1 MNLAARDQHSFS
13 GAIAMRVLLLLA
25 VIGLV
30 SLVVIPFVFSSLAQL
45 DDIFGRAARE
55 SRQVALDHL
64 IRLGKLTAQNTAINV
79 RSSVLDNNY
88 SYLQGAV
95 DGIAHSD
102 RNVRFAAC
110 LDPKLQVLAW
120 GGPEA
125 RQGAPLSRITGL
137 LDSQPL
143 VHYWDEANRTLAV
156 GARVDAGSGTI
167 GSVVVAYDT
176 TDLESILT
184 ATAAEKARQNTSA
197 LRRTAWTGASVLVL
211 GVLTAIGLGW
221 WISRP
226 VTRLASAASILA
238 TGDFEVR
245 AEVAGPAEL
254 QQLGR
259 SFNEM
264 ASRLKHS
271 LEESM
276 AKAAV
281 DRELALA
288 RDLQVSMMPPE
299 TRVNCQGFELCSWYS
314 PAGACGGDW
323 FAYYPLHQEGK
334 LLVLIADVMGHGL
347 PAAFVTAA
355 AKSACEAVIEG
366 TEVEPTALLSAIHS
380 ATVRAAKG
388 KMTMSTLVAAIDVR
402 AYTVTFAAGG
412 HPWPFVV
419 RPNGRDGYEATIV
432 PVSGTLLGDK
442 TLDLDRSHLTLEPG
456 TVIVWF
462 TDGLLEATSPTD
474 QEYGAKRLKKLLER
488 SGALPLEAI
497 LEEIKQDL
505 AKHTQGTPPS
515 DDIAVIVGRY
525 PGASP
530 DA

>member
-1 MNLAARDQHSFS
+1 MSLAARVRPTFC
-13 GAIAMRVLLLLA
+13 GAIAMRLLLLIA

-30 SLVVIPFVFSSLAQL
+30 SLVVVPFLVSSLAQL

-64 IRLGKLTAQNTAINV
+64 IRLGKLVASNTAINIHA
-79 RSSVLDNNY
+79 SVLDNNY

-95 DGIAHSD
+95 DGIANSD

-110 LDPKLQVLAW
+110 LDPKAQVLAW
-120 GGPEA
+120 AGPEA
-125 RQGAPLSRITGL
+125 RAEKHLSRITRL
-137 LDSQPL
+137 LEAQPL
-143 VHYWDEANRTLAV
+143 VHVWDEAQRTLAV
-156 GARVDAGSGTI
+156 GARVDTSSGPI
-167 GSVVVAYDT
+167 GNVVVAYDT
-176 TDLESILT
+176 TDLEKILT

-197 LRRTAWTGASVLVL
+197 VRRTALTGAAVLAL
-211 GVLTAIGLGW
+211 GVFTAIGLGW

-226 VTRLASAASILA
+226 VTQLASAASLLA
-238 TGDFEVR
+238 TGDFDAR
-245 AEVAGPAEL
+245 AKEAGPAEL
-254 QQLGR
+254 RQLGR

-264 ASRLKHS
+264 AVRLKQS
-271 LEESM
+271 IAESM

-355 AKSACEAVIEG
+355 AKSACEAVIEK
-366 TEVEPTALLSAIHS
+366 TEVDPTLLLEAIHS
-380 ATVRAAKG
+380 ATVRAARG
-388 KMTMSTLVAAIDVR
+388 KMTMSTLVSAIDVHAR
-402 AYTVTFAAGG
+402 SVTFAAGG

-419 RPNGRDGYEATIV
+419 KPNGRAGYEAAVV

-442 TLDLDRSHLTLEPG
+442 TLVVDRSHLTCEPG
-456 TVIVWF
+456 TLIVWF
-462 TDGLLEATSPTD
+462 TDGLVEAVNPAD
-474 QEYGAKRLKKLLER
+474 QEYGARRLKKVLER
-488 SGALPLEAI
+488 SAALPLEAI
-497 LEEIKQDL
+497 LEEIKTDL
-505 AKHTQGTPPS
+505 AKHTQSHRPD

-525 PGASP
+525 PGAEP